1 MLKIQGLATAS
12 SQNEKLRQKLA
23 AIEGVDEYNVDDL
36 GLDFTVP
43 GYDIE
48 LKVRL
53 MLFPGCPVAYV
64 LRKPGGRDIAVT
76 TDNVD
81 EYIREVIDAIIGKG
95 ALAQAQAFREGFSK
109 VFPISDLQAFTA
121 DELAMLFGNADE
133 DWSVESTFT
142 SIPGTDKELTTS
154 TSFERSVEG
163 RSRFHRGKPGDPRFH

>member
-53 MLFPGCPVAYV
+53 MLFPVCALAYV
-64 LRKPGGRDIAVT
+64 LRKPGGRDIAVK

-95 ALAQAQAFREGFSK
+95 ALAQAQAFREGLLMK
-109 VFPISDLQAFTA
+109 MPKA
-121 DELAMLFGNADE
+121 AMPKCHVDR
-133 DWSVESTFT
+133 T
-142 SIPGTDKELTTS
+142 SANGECTS
-154 TSFERSVEG
+154 RIDTMLRCN
-163 RSRFHRGKPGDPRFH
+163 